1 MPFHLN
7 ASLQEASERGS
18 FKPGRFRA
26 DEFDRTCWH
35 SLDHNCV
42 SSAKQNAAVS
52 EPLKTKVRTE
62 DRTAMFIL
70 NAVLKVTL
78 GAGIWS
84 TMQKRTLRLALSFR
98 I

>member
-1 MPFHLN
+1 MRAFKKQVNVVRLN
-7 ASLQEASERGS
+7 LS
-18 FKPGRFRA
+18 RFRA
-26 DEFDRTCWH
+26 DEFDRTYSR

-62 DRTAMFIL
+62 DRTAMFIM

-78 GAGIWS
+78 GAVIC
-84 TMQKRTLRLALSFR
+84 TMQKRALRLALSFR